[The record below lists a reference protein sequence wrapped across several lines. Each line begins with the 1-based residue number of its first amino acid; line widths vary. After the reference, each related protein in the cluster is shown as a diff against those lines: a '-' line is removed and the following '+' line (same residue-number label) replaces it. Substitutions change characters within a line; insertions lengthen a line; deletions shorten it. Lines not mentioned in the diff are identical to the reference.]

1 MTAISANCDGEGF
14 STLMTQDAPSARE
27 RQLASELRL
36 LRGTVRLNGKDV
48 ADRLGWS
55 PSKISR
61 IETNRVGVAPDD
73 LERLLEFYNVPEM
86 RADYLRKLA
95 ASARTRGWWDAY
107 ANALS
112 TGFSSLIKLEAG
124 SGVLRC
130 YSAVV
135 PHALLQ
141 TADYARQ
148 IITSTLQTPSPLEV
162 DRRVEIT
169 RRRQQVLK
177 REKQPM
183 QLAAVID
190 EAIFRR
196 LIWTPDGRPA
206 NDVVR
211 GQFEQL
217 AEMATWPNVTIQ
229 VLRFEAGLPPV
240 TSGSFS
246 ILDSLATGTADVVYL
261 ENKNRA
267 FFIETEREVHQYV
280 QEFELLRTMALDADA
295 SLDFIQQAA
304 RG

>member
-1 MTAISANCDGEGF
+1 MEGA
-14 STLMTQDAPSARE
+14 TKLMQHDAPSARE
-27 RQLASELRL
+27 RKLASELRL
-36 LRGTVRLNGKDV
+36 LRGTVGLHGKDV
-48 ADRLGWS
+48 ADQLGWS

-61 IETNRVGVAPDD
+61 IENNRIGVAAED
-73 LERLLEFYNVPEM
+73 LELLLEFYKVPEE
-86 RADYLRKLA
+86 RSDYLRKLA

-112 TGFSSLIKLEAG
+112 SGFSSLIKLEAG
-124 SGVLRC
+124 SSVLRC

-141 TADYARQ
+141 TSGYARQ
-148 IITSTLQTPSPLEV
+148 IITSTLQAPAPAEV
-162 DRRVEIT
+162 DRRVDIT

-177 REKQPM
+177 REKHPM
-183 QLAAVID
+183 RVAAVID
-190 EAIFRR
+190 EAIFQR
-196 LIWTPDGRPA
+196 LIWTPDGRTA
-206 NDVVR
+206 DGIMR

-217 AEMATWPNVTIQ
+217 AQMATWPNVTIQ

-261 ENKNRA
+261 ENKTRA
-267 FFIETEREVHQYV
+267 FFIDTEREVHQYV
-280 QEFELLRTMALDADA
+280 QEFELLSSMALDPDA
-295 SLDFIQQAA
+295 SLDFIQQAV

>member
-1 MTAISANCDGEGF
+1 MKH
-14 STLMTQDAPSARE
+14 DAPSARE

-61 IETNRVGVAPDD
+61 IETNRVGVGADD
-73 LERLLEFYNVPEM
+73 LERLLEFYNVPDTQ
-86 RADYLRKLA
+86 ADYLRKLA

-107 ANALS
+107 ANGLS
-112 TGFSSLIKLEAG
+112 SGFSSLIKLEAG

-130 YSAVV
+130 YCAVV

-148 IITSTLQTPSPLEV
+148 IITSTLRAPSPLEV
-162 DRRVEIT
+162 ERRIEIT
-169 RRRQQVLK
+169 RRRQQVLQ

-183 QLAAVID
+183 QVAAVID

-196 LIWTPDGRPA
+196 LIWTSDGRTG
-206 NDVVR
+206 DEIMR
-211 GQFEQL
+211 GQFDLL
-217 AEMATWPNVTIQ
+217 ADMATWPNVSIQ

-261 ENKNRA
+261 ENKTRA
-267 FFIETEREVHQYV
+267 FFVETEHEVHQYV
-280 QEFELLRTMALDADA
+280 QEFELLSSMALDPDA